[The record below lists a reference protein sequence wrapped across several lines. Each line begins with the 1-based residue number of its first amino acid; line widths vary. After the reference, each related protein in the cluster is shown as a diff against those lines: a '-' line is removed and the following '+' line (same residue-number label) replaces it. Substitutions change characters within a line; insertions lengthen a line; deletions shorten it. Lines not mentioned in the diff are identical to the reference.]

1 MKFKRA
7 ICYRVF
13 HEIRTY
19 DLDFIQ
25 VKVCV
30 RGIPLTPKAK
40 ASQGDCMAIYHCST
54 KTVNRSSGRTAVAS
68 AAYRA
73 GEKLEDKRTGLTHDF
88 TRKDGVAHSEII
100 SNLDIE
106 IDRNELWNLAE
117 KTENRKDARTA
128 REWVI
133 ALPDELDADQRKD
146 LAKDFA
152 RSLVDRYDVIADLAI
167 HEPSKGGN
175 DKNHHAHIMLT
186 TRKAELDADNKL
198 TLTTKTD
205 IELSNA
211 KRKSLDMGTT
221 QEDIKQIRET
231 WADLANTALER
242 AGYRE
247 KIDRRSYADQGNGLQ
262 ATIHEGTKVTQ
273 LRRQG
278 INTEISRFNDNVK
291 QQNTQQLHQ
300 EKQQK
305 ESVLQRGL
313 NRVEQGFEQWQK
325 NQEAKRLELERQQQ
339 LKQQQEQI
347 MKVAQRSKSRSND
360 MDGPSL

>member
-1 MKFKRA
+1 
-7 ICYRVF
+7 
-13 HEIRTY
+13 
-19 DLDFIQ
+19 
-25 VKVCV
+25 
-30 RGIPLTPKAK
+30 
-40 ASQGDCMAIYHCST
+40 MAIYHCST

-68 AAYRA
+68 IAYRA
-73 GEKLEDKRTGLTHDF
+73 GEKLKDERTGLTHDF

-106 IDRNELWNLAE
+106 IDRSGLWNLAE
-117 KTENRKDARTA
+117 QSENRKDARTA

-146 LAKDFA
+146 LAKEFA
-152 RSLVDRYDVIADLAI
+152 QSLVDHYGVIADLAI

-186 TRKAELDADNKL
+186 TRKAELDTDNKL

-211 KRKSLDMGTT
+211 KRKSLNMGTT

-231 WADLANTALER
+231 WADLANHALEQ

-247 KIDRRSYADQGNGLQ
+247 KIDHRSYADQNNGLQ
-262 ATIHEGTKVTQ
+262 ATIHEGTSVTQ

-278 INTEISRFNDNVK
+278 IDTEISRYNDHVK
-291 QQNTQQLHQ
+291 QHNAQHL
-300 EKQQK
+300 KQQHTD
-305 ESVLQRGL
+305 SVLQHGL
-313 NRVEQGFEQWQK
+313 NRAEQGFEQWQK
-325 NQEAKRLELERQQQ
+325 NQEAKRQEQEYQAEIQRQQK
-339 LKQQQEQI
+339 LEQQQAERANRKASQDLDQGG
-347 MKVAQRSKSRSND
+347 MYR
-360 MDGPSL
+360 